1 MKSILIPCSFSLPLG
16 LCLVSL
22 HSLATVPCP
31 SMATTFLC
39 PSVLYP
45 ALSFVLWPIKSTFLC
60 PSMTSVLLYS
70 LSFLGVPWPSLCLV
84 VGHSRT
90 HHGGGGHQP
99 CLQVMNHPWI
109 IDFYCVSIVCGE
121 CVMSNC
127 CCV

>member
-1 MKSILIPCSFSLPLG
+1 MKSILILCSFSLPLG

-39 PSVLYP
+39 PS
-45 ALSFVLWPIKSTFLC
+45 
-60 PSMTSVLLYS
+60 MTSVLVYS
-70 LSFLGVPWPSLCLV
+70 LSFLVVSWPSLCLV